1 MVRGPFPCKKILG
14 RSASRVRCP
23 LEWKC
28 DGTLKK
34 GGKCGGARATRREGV
49 SMPASGARRSA
60 QWQQRATRPCACL
73 LCLWLP
79 DNRPAPPLYQ
89 SPVLHVPQLRPSSQ
103 SERGCTWPTERS
115 EVAPRNTQNLLETT
129 PARWISDQGDPWLAT
144 PPPRRQS
151 YPASPSATASS
162 ARASLTSA
170 SHAPSCRT
178 PLAVR
183 VRAVVQLA
191 SFRRPR
197 CRRLSRR
204 LRLSLQ
210 PTRRAATTATGAHVY
225 SGKMLRTS
233 ESR

>member
-1 MVRGPFPCKKILG
+1 MAAAGDAAL
-14 RSASRVRCP
+14 AH
-23 LEWKC
+23 
-28 DGTLKK
+28 
-34 GGKCGGARATRREGV
+34 
-49 SMPASGARRSA
+49 
-60 QWQQRATRPCACL
+60 ACL
-73 LCLWLP
+73 CPRLWLP
-79 DNRPAPPLYQ
+79 DIARLPPSYVPTTVLPHNFARPHTQNEAA
-89 SPVLHVPQLRPSSQ
+89 HGRRR
-103 SERGCTWPTERS
+103 EGS

-144 PPPRRQS
+144 PHPRRQS